1 MSPRALRDPEAEQAR
16 AILARADASLR
27 RVRRA
32 SAAVEAARAELADAM
47 RDARTA
53 GVALRPI
60 AEASGL
66 SVEWTRRLTTATEA
80 TS

>member
-1 MSPRALRDPEAEQAR
+1 MSPKPLRDPDAERAR
-16 AILARADASLR
+16 AILAQADQSLR

-32 SAAVEAARAELADAM
+32 AVAVETARVELAEAM
-47 RDARTA
+47 REARGA

-60 AEASGL
+60 AEAAGL
-66 SVEWTRRLTTATEA
+66 SVEWTRRM